1 MNSIQYNNKLTNI
14 LVDWLLSVYNKRG
27 SVDQVFCSSMQ
38 HFFPTSLTLKHLNIC
53 SVLLVI
59 NCTSLM
65 VSPGGPLRMASCA
78 NHYGSKCN
86 FSCATG
92 YRLNGSSTVT
102 CIAVGNSPPGFWDR
116 PMPVCQGGLKLVL
129 LIYWMSN
136 DCYNALI
143 FCFNLLHQL

>member
-1 MNSIQYNNKLTNI
+1 MT
-14 LVDWLLSVYNKRG
+14 
-27 SVDQVFCSSMQ
+27 F
-38 HFFPTSLTLKHLNIC
+38 C

-65 VSPGGPLRMASCA
+65 VSPGGPLRMVSCA

-102 CIAVGNSPPGFWDR
+102 CIAVGSRPPGFWDS
-116 PMPVCQGGLKLVL
+116 PKPVCQGGLKLG
-129 LIYWMSN
+129 IWFY
-136 DCYNALI
+136 
-143 FCFNLLHQL
+143 